1 MIIAF
6 TDIIFLIVVVYLLY
20 CLIKSC
26 KMLHHWADI
35 FSIRVGMTIAMSNTS
50 KDLVGS
56 TKGYGVHGNPS
67 KGN

>member
-6 TDIIFLIVVVYLLY
+6 TAIIFLIVVVYLLY

-26 KMLHHWADI
+26 KMLRHWADI

-50 KDLVGS
+50 KDLVES
-56 TKGYGVHGNPS
+56 TMGYGARGNPS
-67 KGN
+67 KDN